1 MAAETALESGQHL
14 RIMRRPV
21 AVDTLGNPAVPVVT
35 ERAVDFAVCAS
46 GACPD
51 GKDVGMAGRAVFRI
65 GIRGQT
71 DLQGLMGGVAAQAG
85 HRGLLVE
92 MGGMALRAL
101 RNAPV
106 PFAVAG
112 CALLP
117 GVRTGKL
124 GQLFSCGAVAV
135 AAGLGQLLHARQPE
149 WCMRVVMAAEAPGE
163 FLAVY
168 QLVAGCALRHD
179 GGIVATLRIVRMED
193 PVALLAVDAVPAT
206 VCLQA
211 PELAGVAA
219 AAFGSG
225 HGCGLDRIG
234 VAAVPAPP
242 GGREY
247 GSGQEHGPQQ
257 CHCGEFQK
265 PGQLVHLLC
274 RGASRNGLPGDN
286 RL

>member
-14 RIMRRPV
+14 RIVRRPV
-21 AVDTLGNPAVPVVT
+21 AVDTLRNPAVPVVT
-35 ERAVDFAVCAS
+35 DRAVDFAVCTS
-46 GACPD
+46 GACPG
-51 GKDVGMAGRAVFRI
+51 GKDVRMAGRAVFRI

-71 DLQGLMGGVAAQAG
+71 DLQGLMGGVAVLAG

-92 MGGMALRAL
+92 MGCMALRAL

-124 GQLFSCGAVAV
+124 GKLLSRGAVAV
-135 AAGLGQLLHARQPE
+135 AAGLGQFLHAGQPE
-149 WCMRVVMAAEAPGE
+149 WCVRIVVTAEAPGE
-163 FLAVY
+163 FLAMD

-179 GGIVATLRIVRMED
+179 GGIVAALRIVRMED

-206 VCLQA
+206 ICLQA

-219 AAFGSG
+219 AALGNG
-225 HGCGLDRIG
+225 HRCRLDRIG
-234 VAAVPAPP
+234 VAAVPTAP
-242 GGREY
+242 GGRECD
-247 GSGQEHGPQQ
+247 SGQEHGP
-257 CHCGEFQK
+257 
-265 PGQLVHLLC
+265 
-274 RGASRNGLPGDN
+274 
-286 RL
+286 